1 MKFLVDT
8 GACISLLP
16 PRGAD
21 LNNVQPLE
29 LFAANNSCIKTF
41 GERLL
46 NLDLNLRREFPF
58 VFTIAQVSHPILG
71 ADFLRTYGLQVDL
84 KNMMLID
91 PTTSLKFKGQSILTV
106 SPNIS
111 TVKPNMPDSIQSLIS
126 KHGITDK
133 RIDHTKVKKPNVFHH
148 IETTGPPC
156 FAKARR
162 LPPDKLRVAKSEFQF
177 MVQKGIC
184 RPSKSPWASPL
195 HMVPKKS
202 GDWRPC
208 GDYRRLNSQ
217 TTPDR
222 YPIPNIQDCATN
234 LHGSRIFSTIDLE
247 KAFLQIPV
255 LPEDVP
261 KTAVTTPFGLFEF
274 ISMPFGLCGAAQT
287 LQRFLH
293 SITCDLPFVFVY
305 IDDFLVYSDTPET
318 HLQHL
323 DILFSRISEYGLTI
337 NASKSSFLQESV
349 TFLGYTITNKGIS
362 PSPEKV
368 EAISS
373 YPQPSTVG
381 GLKRYLG
388 MINFYHR
395 FYPNMAD
402 LQAPLHLKG
411 SFSSDTP
418 LKWTPAMEEAFQ
430 KSKDLLASSTMLA
443 FPDPDLELTVMT
455 DASNIAIGGSIH
467 QCQNGIMQPLAFF
480 SRKLTPTEVKY
491 STYDRELL
499 GIYATIQ
506 RFSFLLEGRKF
517 CVYTDHRPL
526 TYAFTK
532 VKDGSPR
539 QIRHLSYISQFT
551 TDIRYVKGE
560 ENMPADALSRIE
572 TIVRKTV
579 TAAQMAQAQSL
590 DVELK
595 NLLENP
601 THSLYLCKM
610 LVDNVHLYC
619 DTSTGVVR
627 PYVSKE
633 LRSQVFHQFHD
644 LAHPGGRASSRL
656 ISTKFVW
663 PCMQRDIK
671 AWVRQCHS
679 CQQSKIHK
687 HERSPLAHFLVP
699 DERFAHVHI
708 DIVGPLPPSKGCVYM
723 LTCVDRYT
731 RWLEAYPLPDQ
742 TAETVAQAFFDGW
755 ISRFGTPQYLVT
767 DQGRN
772 FMSALF
778 KEVSAL
784 LGIELKNTTA
794 YHPQCNGLIE
804 RYHRTLKASLMC
816 RLDLS
821 TGSWTSE
828 LPVVLLG
835 LRNMFKEDIQA
846 TPANLVYGTNL
857 RIPGEFFDPSVCNG
871 PVSEYAKKLHNMF
884 EKLRPKQTAW
894 HGSIKPFS
902 HPALEKCTHVYLRKD
917 GVKLGLQRPYSGPY
931 KVLSRTDKV
940 FKLAVGSRQT
950 VVSRDRVKPAF
961 TTDDEDL
968 HSIPTLDNPSPP
980 LEPHVVVPTP
990 PLTPSPQQGES
1001 DSQVPVL
1008 SSFPMSQ
1015 LPLNTVPTGPD
1026 DVNGNFTQHQAVL
1039 SSPDVPP
1046 SSCQLPEP
1054 VSHSTPILQTSS
1066 QTNSD
1071 SSSPDRASTPPDS
1084 LTTGSTPVSDRII
1097 PSGSNPKVT
1106 RTITRSKSLY
1116 NRNSLPGSKPV
1127 DGKDNYSNFRKSF
1140 PGSKPT
1146 GSSFTSKL
1154 PNSRIVPSSPLC
1166 LPSPDNEPLVK
1177 SPILCTKPAVP
1188 KNLGKSVKFPL
1199 PSPNNAPTLKAQPP
1213 NPKQP
1218 PQKPPVGTR
1227 SGRIVKLPSK
1237 FRDYSCR

>member
-8 GACISLLP
+8 GASISLLP

-480 SRKLTPTEVKY
+480 SR
-491 STYDRELL
+491 
-499 GIYATIQ
+499 
-506 RFSFLLEGRKF
+506 
-517 CVYTDHRPL
+517 
-526 TYAFTK
+526 
-532 VKDGSPR
+532 
-539 QIRHLSYISQFT
+539 
-551 TDIRYVKGE
+551 
-560 ENMPADALSRIE
+560 
-572 TIVRKTV
+572 
-579 TAAQMAQAQSL
+579 
-590 DVELK
+590 
-595 NLLENP
+595 
-601 THSLYLCKM
+601 
-610 LVDNVHLYC
+610 
-619 DTSTGVVR
+619 VVR

-679 CQQSKIHK
+679 CQQSKIHR
-687 HERSPLAHFLVP
+687 HEHSPLAHFLVP
-699 DERFAHVHI
+699 DERFARVHI

-742 TAETVAQAFFDGW
+742 TAETVAQAFFNGW

-828 LPVVLLG
+828 LPVVLL
-835 LRNMFKEDIQA
+835 
-846 TPANLVYGTNL
+846 V
-857 RIPGEFFDPSVCNG
+857 
-871 PVSEYAKKLHNMF
+871 
-884 EKLRPKQTAW
+884 
-894 HGSIKPFS
+894 
-902 HPALEKCTHVYLRKD
+902 
-917 GVKLGLQRPYSGPY
+917 
-931 KVLSRTDKV
+931 
-940 FKLAVGSRQT
+940 RQ
-950 VVSRDRVKPAF
+950 
-961 TTDDEDL
+961 
-968 HSIPTLDNPSPP
+968 
-980 LEPHVVVPTP
+980 
-990 PLTPSPQQGES
+990 
-1001 DSQVPVL
+1001 
-1008 SSFPMSQ
+1008 
-1015 LPLNTVPTGPD
+1015 
-1026 DVNGNFTQHQAVL
+1026 
-1039 SSPDVPP
+1039 
-1046 SSCQLPEP
+1046 
-1054 VSHSTPILQTSS
+1054 
-1066 QTNSD
+1066 
-1071 SSSPDRASTPPDS
+1071 
-1084 LTTGSTPVSDRII
+1084 
-1097 PSGSNPKVT
+1097 
-1106 RTITRSKSLY
+1106 
-1116 NRNSLPGSKPV
+1116 
-1127 DGKDNYSNFRKSF
+1127 
-1140 PGSKPT
+1140 
-1146 GSSFTSKL
+1146 
-1154 PNSRIVPSSPLC
+1154 
-1166 LPSPDNEPLVK
+1166 
-1177 SPILCTKPAVP
+1177 
-1188 KNLGKSVKFPL
+1188 
-1199 PSPNNAPTLKAQPP
+1199 
-1213 NPKQP
+1213 
-1218 PQKPPVGTR
+1218 
-1227 SGRIVKLPSK
+1227 
-1237 FRDYSCR
+1237 DYSLGFKSQGYKNHY